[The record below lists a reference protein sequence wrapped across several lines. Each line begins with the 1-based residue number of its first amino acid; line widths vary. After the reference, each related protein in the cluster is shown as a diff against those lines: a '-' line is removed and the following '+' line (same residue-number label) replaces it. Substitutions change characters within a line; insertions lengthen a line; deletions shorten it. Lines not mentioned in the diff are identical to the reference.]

1 MIFIVA
7 NVTPYTIRKT
17 SHGLIHRVHRDDSN
31 IKESVIEHAKNLE
44 NFKSSKNTN
53 VSVQFD
59 LSTLIN
65 ATKNITKA
73 HKTM

>member
-1 MIFIVA
+1 MICFAA
-7 NVTPYTIRKT
+7 NVTPYTIKKT
-17 SHGLIHRVHRDDSN
+17 GHGLIHRVHRDDSN
-31 IKESVIEHAKNLE
+31 IKESIIKHAENLE

-59 LSTLIN
+59 LSTLTN